1 MNSEITTEHH
11 WEWSW
16 SPAAI
21 VFGIFFVLPLA
32 FTANFQYENLL
43 LTAIFCG
50 IGVPLLLA
58 GIAKWTSEGLRQKH
72 MQFGYSVSGIAIFIV
87 SEAFIFLS
95 MFASYWLAR
104 LSAYS
109 WPPEGTPHI
118 SLLLPVVMTIVLVTS
133 SFTIHL
139 AEGKLHEGD
148 MAGFKSNLG
157 ITILLGLTFFSMSI
171 YEYYHLVQI
180 GFGMSTNIYSTAFY
194 SITGFHAS
202 HVLIGVFSFIV
213 VLIPALGGTVN
224 RTFVQCT
231 AIYWHF
237 VDIIWFF
244 VVTQVYFW

>member
-1 MNSEITTEHH
+1 MDLDTVSEHS

-21 VFGIFFVLPLA
+21 VAGIFFVIPLA
-32 FTANFQYENLL
+32 FTANFQYENVL

-50 IGVPLLLA
+50 IGVPLLIA
-58 GIAKWTSEGLRQKH
+58 GIAKWASEGLRQRH

-104 LSAYS
+104 LSAYT

-118 SLLLPVVMTIVLVTS
+118 GLLLPVIMTVVLVS
-133 SFTIHL
+133 SSITIHM
-139 AEGKLHEGD
+139 AEAKLHEGD
-148 MAGFKSNLG
+148 VSGFKGMLG
-157 ITILLGLTFFSMSI
+157 TTILLGLIFFGMSM
-171 YEYYHLVQI
+171 YEYNHLIQA

-202 HVLIGVFSFIV
+202 HVLIGVFSFIT
-213 VLIPALGGTVN
+213 VLIPAFGGSIN
-224 RTFVQCT
+224 KTFVQCT

-237 VDIIWFF
+237 VDVIWFF
-244 VVTQVYFW
+244 VVSQVYFW